1 MYSNMYAMPH
11 MYIPLCL
18 HKSSVCPNSGL
29 NAMCMIH
36 TFYVKENEYKQ
47 REWVYIMHA
56 QSSWNVWVSS
66 TCLEHLPACMER
78 EKEEDNEHDTENGE
92 YEDSHYQVNCTE
104 RPLNLVWIVGDDG
117 GLVQ

>member
-1 MYSNMYAMPH
+1 
-11 MYIPLCL
+11 
-18 HKSSVCPNSGL
+18 
-29 NAMCMIH
+29 
-36 TFYVKENEYKQ
+36 
-47 REWVYIMHA
+47 
-56 QSSWNVWVSS
+56 
-66 TCLEHLPACMER
+66 MER